1 MEINNELLKEL
12 CNINGVSGYE
22 NKVIRFIYKK
32 LEQVKLDK
40 MFIDSVGNL
49 ICYRKGRNSEKTIM
63 ISAHVDEVGFQ
74 IIKEKDKSQFL
85 IKSLGNIKSWNAI
98 NQVVSSE
105 NTKGII
111 YATNE
116 ELLKSHNFENLYIQC
131 FDEEKINVGDVFAF
145 ESEYFET
152 EKFYVCKALDNRISC
167 YCLLKLIE
175 AEIPTDS
182 DVYYVF
188 TVQEEISMRGTRVAK
203 SSIKPDICITVD
215 VSPENV
221 RSSIKVGAG
230 IGLKISDS
238 IGVSNT
244 DMISMARNICEITD
258 IQYQMEVSDCGTS
271 ELIITNE
278 LDYGC
283 KDIGISIPC
292 NHIHTS
298 HSFVCKEDVIK
309 CRKLLTE
316 IVKRY

>member
-152 EKFYVCKALDNRISC
+152 EKYYVCNHWYEHQRSKFENWYNSI
-167 YCLLKLIE
+167 IE
-175 AEIPTDS
+175 
-182 DVYYVF
+182 
-188 TVQEEISMRGTRVAK
+188 
-203 SSIKPDICITVD
+203 
-215 VSPENV
+215 
-221 RSSIKVGAG
+221 KVP
-230 IGLKISDS
+230 S
-238 IGVSNT
+238 
-244 DMISMARNICEITD
+244 
-258 IQYQMEVSDCGTS
+258 
-271 ELIITNE
+271 
-278 LDYGC
+278 
-283 KDIGISIPC
+283 
-292 NHIHTS
+292 
-298 HSFVCKEDVIK
+298 
-309 CRKLLTE
+309 
-316 IVKRY
+316 